1 MGSHLLLDMSNIPT
15 GVVPTDNLVD
25 NGRKK
30 ILVIGKTGTGK
41 SSLCNVLCGA
51 DHDADLFP
59 VSAEA
64 MSCTQRTF
72 FCEAFFYNNK
82 EEPFSLIDTIGF
94 DDPDKDDD
102 AKIIAELVL
111 KLKNGCD
118 FVNLFV
124 IAVNGQNP
132 RLDGSL
138 LGMIKIFEGMFG
150 QDFWKQV
157 VVLFT
162 RMPMDEKAKKK
173 REKNSK
179 QSDDELAQKYMA
191 EVAKRFKHGKQIDYV
206 FLDSCFDKED
216 PEEKRCFDQAM
227 DKLLNALNAAK
238 PLPTSKVQEVAT
250 EKAALRREIAEK
262 ESAAKATQERLI
274 QLAKEQEEDAK
285 KLADQE
291 KQLHQANLNAEK
303 EKAKILEKD
312 KEIEQAK
319 LAGEKEKAKVL
330 EKDKEIEQAKLAGEK
345 EKAKVLEKDKEIEQ
359 AKLAGEKEKAKSL
372 EAEKN
377 AQKIKAEAE
386 EAKAKSL
393 EAEKNAQN
401 VKLEAEKAKAKALEA
416 QLDQVRV
423 KQEETIRNQG
433 REISELNRQLQE
445 GGRPKKP
452 IKKGCTIQ

>member
-1 MGSHLLLDMSNIPT
+1 MG
-15 GVVPTDNLVD
+15 
-25 NGRKK
+25 
-30 ILVIGKTGTGK
+30 
-41 SSLCNVLCGA
+41 
-51 DHDADLFP
+51 
-59 VSAEA
+59 
-64 MSCTQRTF
+64 
-72 FCEAFFYNNK
+72 
-82 EEPFSLIDTIGF
+82 
-94 DDPDKDDD
+94 
-102 AKIIAELVL
+102 
-111 KLKNGCD
+111 
-118 FVNLFV
+118 
-124 IAVNGQNP
+124 
-132 RLDGSL
+132 
-138 LGMIKIFEGMFG
+138 
-150 QDFWKQV
+150 
-157 VVLFT
+157 
-162 RMPMDEKAKKK
+162 PMDEKAKKK

-216 PEEKRCFDQAM
+216 PGEKRCFDQAM

-319 LAGEKEKAKVL
+319 LAGEKEKAK
-330 EKDKEIEQAKLAGEK
+330 
-345 EKAKVLEKDKEIEQ
+345 
-359 AKLAGEKEKAKSL
+359 SL

-377 AQKIKAEAE
+377 AQKQSSPEKKKKQSLLRQRRTLKKIKAEAE

-423 KQEETIRNQG
+423 KQEETIRNHG
-433 REISELNRQLQE
+433 REISELNRKLQD
-445 GGRPKKP
+445 GGRPKQP
-452 IKKGCTIQ
+452 ENVFSRLFTGRWF

>member
-15 GVVPTDNLVD
+15 NTLVD

-41 SSLCNVLCGA
+41 SSLCNVLVGA

-64 MSCTQRTF
+64 MSCTQRTI
-72 FCEAFFYNNK
+72 FCDAFFNK
-82 EEPFSLIDTIGF
+82 DKEWPFSLIDTIGF

-111 KLKNGCD
+111 RLKHGCD
-118 FVNLFV
+118 FVNLFI

-262 ESAAKATQERLI
+262 ESAAKAAEERLI

-303 EKAKILEKD
+303 EKAK
-312 KEIEQAK
+312 
-319 LAGEKEKAKVL
+319 VF
-330 EKDKEIEQAKLAGEK
+330 
-345 EKAKVLEKDKEIEQ
+345 EKDKEIEQ

-386 EAKAKSL
+386 EAKAKVL
-393 EAEKNAQN
+393 EGQ
-401 VKLEAEKAKAKALEA
+401 
-416 QLDQVRV
+416 RV
-423 KQEETIRNQG
+423 KHEETIRNQE
-433 REISELNRQLQE
+433 REIESLNREVDHL
-445 GGRPKKP
+445 RCP
-452 IKKGCTIQ
+452 IQ

>member
-1 MGSHLLLDMSNIPT
+1 ME
-15 GVVPTDNLVD
+15 
-25 NGRKK
+25 
-30 ILVIGKTGTGK
+30 
-41 SSLCNVLCGA
+41 
-51 DHDADLFP
+51 
-59 VSAEA
+59 SAEA
-64 MSCTQRTF
+64 MSCTQGTV
-72 FCEAFFYNNK
+72 FCDAYFNK
-82 EEPFSLIDTIGF
+82 DKEWPFSLIDTIGF

-118 FVNLFV
+118 HVNLFI

-216 PEEKRCFDQAM
+216 PEKKRCFDQAM

-262 ESAAKATQERLI
+262 ESAAKAAEERLI

-303 EKAKILEKD
+303 EKAK
-312 KEIEQAK
+312 
-319 LAGEKEKAKVL
+319 
-330 EKDKEIEQAKLAGEK
+330 
-345 EKAKVLEKDKEIEQ
+345 VLEKDKEIEQ

-377 AQKIKAEAE
+377 AQ
-386 EAKAKSL
+386 
-393 EAEKNAQN
+393 N

-416 QLDQVRV
+416 QRV
-423 KQEETIRNQG
+423 KHEETMRNQE
-433 REISELNRQLQE
+433 REIESLNRKVDHL
-445 GGRPKKP
+445 RCP
-452 IKKGCTIQ
+452 IQ

>member
-319 LAGEKEKAKVL
+319 LAGEKEKAK
-330 EKDKEIEQAKLAGEK
+330 
-345 EKAKVLEKDKEIEQ
+345 
-359 AKLAGEKEKAKSL
+359 SL

-433 REISELNRQLQE
+433 REISELNRKLQD
-445 GGRPKKP
+445 GGRPKQP
-452 IKKGCTIQ
+452 ENIVSHLFSGRWF

>member
-15 GVVPTDNLVD
+15 GVVPTDTLVD

-51 DHDADLFP
+51 DHDAALFP

-102 AKIIAELVL
+102 AGIIAELVL
-111 KLKNGCD
+111 KLKHGCD
-118 FVNLFV
+118 FVNLFI

-227 DKLLNALNAAK
+227 DKLLNALNAAND
-238 PLPTSKVQEVAT
+238 LPTSKVQEVAT

-262 ESAAKATQERLI
+262 ESAAKAAEERLI

-319 LAGEKEKAKVL
+319 LAGEKEKAKVF
-330 EKDKEIEQAKLAGEK
+330 EKDKEIEQAKLAG
-345 EKAKVLEKDKEIEQ
+345 
-359 AKLAGEKEKAKSL
+359 EKAKSL

-393 EAEKNAQN
+393 EAEKNA
-401 VKLEAEKAKAKALEA
+401 
-416 QLDQVRV
+416 
-423 KQEETIRNQG
+423 
-433 REISELNRQLQE
+433 
-445 GGRPKKP
+445 
-452 IKKGCTIQ
+452 

>member
-1 MGSHLLLDMSNIPT
+1 MG
-15 GVVPTDNLVD
+15 
-25 NGRKK
+25 
-30 ILVIGKTGTGK
+30 
-41 SSLCNVLCGA
+41 
-51 DHDADLFP
+51 FP

-64 MSCTQRTF
+64 MSCTQRTV
-72 FCEAFFYNNK
+72 FCDAFFNK
-82 EEPFSLIDTIGF
+82 DKEWPFSLIDTIGF

-102 AKIIAELVL
+102 AKIIAELAL

-138 LGMIKIFEGMFG
+138 VGMIKVFEGMFG

-191 EVAKRFKHGKQIDYV
+191 EVAKRFKNGKQIDYV

-227 DKLLNALNAAK
+227 DKLLNALNAAND
-238 PLPTSKVQEVAT
+238 LPTSKVQEV
-250 EKAALRREIAEK
+250 
-262 ESAAKATQERLI
+262 
-274 QLAKEQEEDAK
+274 AKEQEEDAK

-319 LAGEKEKAKVL
+319 LAGEKEKAK
-330 EKDKEIEQAKLAGEK
+330 
-345 EKAKVLEKDKEIEQ
+345 
-359 AKLAGEKEKAKSL
+359 SL

-393 EAEKNAQN
+393 EAEKNAQ
-401 VKLEAEKAKAKALEA
+401 KIKAEAEKAKAKALEA

-433 REISELNRQLQE
+433 REISELNRKLQD
-445 GGRPKKP
+445 GGRPKQP
-452 IKKGCTIQ
+452 ENIVSHLFSGRWF

>member
-15 GVVPTDNLVD
+15 GVVPTNTLVD

-72 FCEAFFYNNK
+72 FCDAFFLQQQGGALLPDY
-82 EEPFSLIDTIGF
+82 TIGF

-102 AKIIAELVL
+102 AGIISELVL

-138 LGMIKIFEGMFG
+138 VGMIKVFEGMFG

-191 EVAKRFKHGKQIDYV
+191 EVAKRFKNGKQIDYV

-216 PEEKRCFDQAM
+216 PEETRCFVQAM

-262 ESAAKATQERLI
+262 ESAAKAAEERLI

-319 LAGEKEKAKVL
+319 LAR
-330 EKDKEIEQAKLAGEK
+330 EK

-377 AQKIKAEAE
+377 AQK
-386 EAKAKSL
+386 
-393 EAEKNAQN
+393 
-401 VKLEAEKAKAKALEA
+401 VKPEAEKAKAKALEA

-433 REISELNRQLQE
+433 REISELNRRLQE

>member
-15 GVVPTDNLVD
+15 GVVPTDNLVS
-25 NGRKK
+25 NGRRK

-51 DHDADLFP
+51 DHDADVFP

-72 FCEAFFYNNK
+72 FCEANFNKNK
-82 EEPFSLIDTIGF
+82 EEPISLIDTIGF
-94 DDPDKDDD
+94 DDPDTDDD

-138 LGMIKIFEGMFG
+138 VGMIKVFEGMFG

-262 ESAAKATQERLI
+262 ESAAKAAEERLI

-319 LAGEKEKAKVL
+319 LAR
-330 EKDKEIEQAKLAGEK
+330 EK

-377 AQKIKAEAE
+377 AQNVK
-386 EAKAKSL
+386 L
-393 EAEKNAQN
+393 EAEKAKAKVLEAQLDQVR
-401 VKLEAEKAKAKALEA
+401 VKQEAEKAKAKALEA
-416 QLDQVRV
+416 QRV
-423 KQEETIRNQG
+423 KHEETMRNQE
-433 REISELNRQLQE
+433 REIESLNRQVDHL
-445 GGRPKKP
+445 RCP
-452 IKKGCTIQ
+452 IQ

>member
-15 GVVPTDNLVD
+15 GVVPTDNLVS
-25 NGRKK
+25 NGRRK

-51 DHDADLFP
+51 DHDADVFP

-72 FCEAFFYNNK
+72 FCEANFNKNK
-82 EEPFSLIDTIGF
+82 EEPISLIDTIGF
-94 DDPDKDDD
+94 DDPDTDDD

-111 KLKNGCD
+111 KLKHGCD

-138 LGMIKIFEGMFG
+138 VGMIKVFEGMFG

-162 RMPMDEKAKKK
+162 RMPMDETAKKK
-173 REKNSK
+173 REKNSQ

-206 FLDSCFDKED
+206 FLDSWFDKED
-216 PEEKRCFDQAM
+216 PEEKRCFDQVM

-319 LAGEKEKAKVL
+319 LAGEKEKAKVF
-330 EKDKEIEQAKLAGEK
+330 
-345 EKAKVLEKDKEIEQ
+345 
-359 AKLAGEKEKAKSL
+359 

-452 IKKGCTIQ
+452 IPKRCLIQ

>member
-15 GVVPTDNLVD
+15 GVVPTNTLVD

-41 SSLCNVLCGA
+41 SSLCNVLVGA
-51 DHDADLFP
+51 DHDSEAFP

-64 MSCTQRTF
+64 MSCTQGTV
-72 FCEAFFYNNK
+72 FCDAFFNK
-82 EEPFSLIDTIGF
+82 DKEWPFSLIDTIGF

-138 LGMIKIFEGMFG
+138 VGMIKVFEGMFG

-191 EVAKRFKHGKQIDYV
+191 EVAKRFKNGKQIDYV

-227 DKLLNALNAAK
+227 DKLLNALNAAND
-238 PLPTSKVQEVAT
+238 LPTSKVQEVAT

-274 QLAKEQEEDAK
+274 QLAKEEDAK

-319 LAGEKEKAKVL
+319 LAGEKEKAK
-330 EKDKEIEQAKLAGEK
+330 
-345 EKAKVLEKDKEIEQ
+345 
-359 AKLAGEKEKAKSL
+359 
-372 EAEKN
+372 
-377 AQKIKAEAE
+377 
-386 EAKAKSL
+386 SL

-423 KQEETIRNQG
+423 KQEETIRNHG
-433 REISELNRQLQE
+433 REISELNRKLQD
-445 GGRPKKP
+445 GGRPKQP
-452 IKKGCTIQ
+452 ENIVSHLFSGRWF

>member
-15 GVVPTDNLVD
+15 GVVPTNTLVD

-64 MSCTQRTF
+64 MSCTQGTV
-72 FCEAFFYNNK
+72 FCDAFFNK
-82 EEPFSLIDTIGF
+82 DKEWPFSLIDTIGF

-124 IAVNGQNP
+124 IAVNGQSP
-132 RLDGSL
+132 RLDSSL
-138 LGMIKIFEGMFG
+138 VGMIKVFEGMFG

-191 EVAKRFKHGKQIDYV
+191 EVAKRFKNGKQIHYV

-216 PEEKRCFDQAM
+216 PEETRCFVQAM

-262 ESAAKATQERLI
+262 ESAAKAAEERLI

-291 KQLHQANLNAEK
+291 KQLHQANLAR
-303 EKAKILEKD
+303 
-312 KEIEQAK
+312 
-319 LAGEKEKAKVL
+319 EKEKAKVL
-330 EKDKEIEQAKLAGEK
+330 EKDKEIEQAKLAG
-345 EKAKVLEKDKEIEQ
+345 
-359 AKLAGEKEKAKSL
+359 
-372 EAEKN
+372 
-377 AQKIKAEAE
+377 E

>member
-1 MGSHLLLDMSNIPT
+1 MG
-15 GVVPTDNLVD
+15 
-25 NGRKK
+25 
-30 ILVIGKTGTGK
+30 IGKTGTGK
-41 SSLCNVLCGA
+41 SSLCNVLVGA
-51 DHDADLFP
+51 DHDAALFP

-102 AKIIAELVL
+102 AGIIAELVL
-111 KLKNGCD
+111 KLKHGCD
-118 FVNLFV
+118 FVNLFI

-191 EVAKRFKHGKQIDYV
+191 EVAKRFKNGKQIDYV

-227 DKLLNALNAAK
+227 DKLLNALNAAND
-238 PLPTSKVQEVAT
+238 LPTSKVQEVAT

-262 ESAAKATQERLI
+262 ESAAKAAEERLI

-303 EKAKILEKD
+303 EKAKILE
-312 KEIEQAK
+312 
-319 LAGEKEKAKVL
+319 
-330 EKDKEIEQAKLAGEK
+330 
-345 EKAKVLEKDKEIEQ
+345 
-359 AKLAGEKEKAKSL
+359 
-372 EAEKN
+372 AEKN

-393 EAEKNAQN
+393 EAEKNAQ
-401 VKLEAEKAKAKALEA
+401 KIKAEAEEAKAKVLEA
-416 QLDQVRV
+416 QRV
-423 KQEETIRNQG
+423 KHEETIRNQE
-433 REISELNRQLQE
+433 REIESLNREVDHL
-445 GGRPKKP
+445 RCP
-452 IKKGCTIQ
+452 IQ

>member
-15 GVVPTDNLVD
+15 GVVPTDNLVS
-25 NGRKK
+25 NGRRK

-51 DHDADLFP
+51 DHDADVFP

-72 FCEAFFYNNK
+72 FCEANFNKNK
-82 EEPFSLIDTIGF
+82 EEPISLIDTIGF

-138 LGMIKIFEGMFG
+138 LGMIKIFEGMLG

-162 RMPMDEKAKKK
+162 RMPMDETAKKK

-250 EKAALRREIAEK
+250 EKAALGREIAEK

-274 QLAKEQEEDAK
+274 QLAKEQEKMQRSLRTKRSNFIRQTSMQK
-285 KLADQE
+285 KKKQRFLKKTRKLSRQSSPE
-291 KQLHQANLNAEK
+291 KKKKQ
-303 EKAKILEKD
+303 
-312 KEIEQAK
+312 
-319 LAGEKEKAKVL
+319 
-330 EKDKEIEQAKLAGEK
+330 
-345 EKAKVLEKDKEIEQ
+345 
-359 AKLAGEKEKAKSL
+359 SL
-372 EAEKN
+372 
-377 AQKIKAEAE
+377 
-386 EAKAKSL
+386 L
-393 EAEKNAQN
+393 
-401 VKLEAEKAKAKALEA
+401 
-416 QLDQVRV
+416 
-423 KQEETIRNQG
+423 
-433 REISELNRQLQE
+433 RQRRTL
-445 GGRPKKP
+445 KK
-452 IKKGCTIQ
+452 

>member
-15 GVVPTDNLVD
+15 EDLVD

-51 DHDADLFP
+51 DHDADVFP

-72 FCEAFFYNNK
+72 FCEANFNKNK
-82 EEPFSLIDTIGF
+82 EEPISLIDTIGF
-94 DDPDKDDD
+94 DDPDTDDD

-138 LGMIKIFEGMFG
+138 VGMIKVFEGMFG

-191 EVAKRFKHGKQIDYV
+191 EVAKRFKNGKQIDYV

-227 DKLLNALNAAK
+227 DKLLNALNAAND
-238 PLPTSKVQEVAT
+238 LPTSKVQEVAT

-319 LAGEKEKAKVL
+319 LAGEKEKAK
-330 EKDKEIEQAKLAGEK
+330 
-345 EKAKVLEKDKEIEQ
+345 
-359 AKLAGEKEKAKSL
+359 SL

-416 QLDQVRV
+416 QRV
-423 KQEETIRNQG
+423 KHEETMRNQE
-433 REISELNRQLQE
+433 REIESLNRQVDHL
-445 GGRPKKP
+445 RCP
-452 IKKGCTIQ
+452 IQ

>member
-15 GVVPTDNLVD
+15 GVVPTDNLVS
-25 NGRKK
+25 NGRRK

-51 DHDADLFP
+51 DHDADVFP

-72 FCEAFFYNNK
+72 FCEANFNKNK
-82 EEPFSLIDTIGF
+82 EEPISLIDTIGF
-94 DDPDKDDD
+94 DDPDTDDD

-138 LGMIKIFEGMFG
+138 VGMIKVFEGMFG

-191 EVAKRFKHGKQIDYV
+191 EVAKRFKNGKQIDYV
-206 FLDSCFDKED
+206 FLDSCFDKE
-216 PEEKRCFDQAM
+216 
-227 DKLLNALNAAK
+227 
-238 PLPTSKVQEVAT
+238 
-250 EKAALRREIAEK
+250 
-262 ESAAKATQERLI
+262 SAAKAAEERLI

-319 LAGEKEKAKVL
+319 LAR
-330 EKDKEIEQAKLAGEK
+330 EK

-377 AQKIKAEAE
+377 AQKNKAEAE
-386 EAKAKSL
+386 
-393 EAEKNAQN
+393 
-401 VKLEAEKAKAKALEA
+401 
-416 QLDQVRV
+416 
-423 KQEETIRNQG
+423 
-433 REISELNRQLQE
+433 
-445 GGRPKKP
+445 
-452 IKKGCTIQ
+452 

>member
-15 GVVPTDNLVD
+15 GVVPTNTLVD

-41 SSLCNVLCGA
+41 SSLCNVLVGA

-64 MSCTQRTF
+64 MSCTQRTV
-72 FCEAFFYNNK
+72 FCDAFFNK
-82 EEPFSLIDTIGF
+82 DKEWPFSLIDTIGF

-111 KLKNGCD
+111 RLKHGCD
-118 FVNLFV
+118 FVNLFI

-138 LGMIKIFEGMFG
+138 VGMIKVFEGMFG

-191 EVAKRFKHGKQIDYV
+191 EVAKRFKNGKQIDYV

-227 DKLLNALNAAK
+227 DKLLNALNAAND
-238 PLPTSKVQEVAT
+238 LPTSKVQEVAT

-262 ESAAKATQERLI
+262 ESAAKAAEERLI

-319 LAGEKEKAKVL
+319 LAGEKEKAK
-330 EKDKEIEQAKLAGEK
+330 
-345 EKAKVLEKDKEIEQ
+345 
-359 AKLAGEKEKAKSL
+359 SL

-386 EAKAKSL
+386 EAKAK
-393 EAEKNAQN
+393 
-401 VKLEAEKAKAKALEA
+401 VLEA
-416 QLDQVRV
+416 QRV
-423 KQEETIRNQG
+423 KHEETMRNQE
-433 REISELNRQLQE
+433 REIESLNRQVDHL
-445 GGRPKKP
+445 RCP
-452 IKKGCTIQ
+452 IQ

>member
-15 GVVPTDNLVD
+15 GVVPTDNLVS
-25 NGRKK
+25 NGRRK

-51 DHDADLFP
+51 DHDADVFP

-72 FCEAFFYNNK
+72 FCEANFNKNK
-82 EEPFSLIDTIGF
+82 EEPISLIDTIGF
-94 DDPDKDDD
+94 DDPDTDDD

-138 LGMIKIFEGMFG
+138 VGMIKVFEGMFG

-179 QSDDELAQKYMA
+179 QSDDELAQKYMV
-191 EVAKRFKHGKQIDYV
+191 EVAKRFKNGKQIDYV

-262 ESAAKATQERLI
+262 ESAAKAAEERLI
-274 QLAKEQEEDAK
+274 QLAKEHEEDAK

-303 EKAKILEKD
+303 EIAKI
-312 KEIEQAK
+312 
-319 LAGEKEKAKVL
+319 
-330 EKDKEIEQAKLAGEK
+330 
-345 EKAKVLEKDKEIEQ
+345 LEKDKEIEQ

-393 EAEKNAQN
+393 EAEKNAQKTKAEAEEAKAKSLEAEKNAQN

-416 QLDQVRV
+416 QRV
-423 KQEETIRNQG
+423 KHEETMRNQE
-433 REISELNRQLQE
+433 REIESLNRQVDHL
-445 GGRPKKP
+445 RCP
-452 IKKGCTIQ
+452 IQ

>member
-15 GVVPTDNLVD
+15 EDLVD

-51 DHDADLFP
+51 DHGADVFP

-72 FCEAFFYNNK
+72 FCEANFNKNK
-82 EEPFSLIDTIGF
+82 EEPISLIDTIGF
-94 DDPDKDDD
+94 DDPDTDDD

-191 EVAKRFKHGKQIDYV
+191 EVAKRFKNGKQIDYV

-227 DKLLNALNAAK
+227 DKLLNALNAAND
-238 PLPTSKVQEVAT
+238 LPTSKVQEVAT

-262 ESAAKATQERLI
+262 ESAAKAAEERLI

-319 LAGEKEKAKVL
+319 LAGEKEKAK
-330 EKDKEIEQAKLAGEK
+330 
-345 EKAKVLEKDKEIEQ
+345 
-359 AKLAGEKEKAKSL
+359 SL

-377 AQKIKAEAE
+377 AQKIKA
-386 EAKAKSL
+386 
-393 EAEKNAQN
+393 
-401 VKLEAEKAKAKALEA
+401 EAEKAKAKALEA

-433 REISELNRQLQE
+433 RKISELNRKLQD
-445 GGRPKKP
+445 GGRPKQP
-452 IKKGCTIQ
+452 ENIVSHLFSGRWF

>member
-15 GVVPTDNLVD
+15 GVVPTNTLVD

-72 FCEAFFYNNK
+72 FCDAFFLQQQGGALLPDY
-82 EEPFSLIDTIGF
+82 TIGF

-102 AKIIAELVL
+102 AGIISELVL
-111 KLKNGCD
+111 RLKHGCD
-118 FVNLFV
+118 HVNLFI
-124 IAVNGQNP
+124 IAVNGQSP

-191 EVAKRFKHGKQIDYV
+191 EVAKRFKNGKQIDYV

-216 PEEKRCFDQAM
+216 PEETRCFAQAM

-262 ESAAKATQERLI
+262 ESAAKAAEERLI

-319 LAGEKEKAKVL
+319 LAR
-330 EKDKEIEQAKLAGEK
+330 EK

-377 AQKIKAEAE
+377 AQ
-386 EAKAKSL
+386 
-393 EAEKNAQN
+393 N

-416 QLDQVRV
+416 QRV
-423 KQEETIRNQG
+423 KHEETMRNQE
-433 REISELNRQLQE
+433 REIESLNRKVDHL
-445 GGRPKKP
+445 RCP
-452 IKKGCTIQ
+452 IQ

>member
-15 GVVPTDNLVD
+15 GVVPTNTLVD

-72 FCEAFFYNNK
+72 FCDAFFYNNK

-102 AKIIAELVL
+102 AGIISELVL
-111 KLKNGCD
+111 RLKHGCD
-118 FVNLFV
+118 HVNLFI
-124 IAVNGQNP
+124 IAVNGQSP

-216 PEEKRCFDQAM
+216 PDEKRCFDQAM
-227 DKLLNALNAAK
+227 DKILKAFDAANG
-238 PLPTSKVQEVAT
+238 LPTSKVQEVAT
-250 EKAALRREIAEK
+250 EKAALRREIEEK
-262 ESAAKATQERLI
+262 ESAAKAAEERLI

-319 LAGEKEKAKVL
+319 LAR
-330 EKDKEIEQAKLAGEK
+330 EK

-386 EAKAKSL
+386 EAKAK
-393 EAEKNAQN
+393 
-401 VKLEAEKAKAKALEA
+401 ALEA
-416 QLDQVRV
+416 QRVKHEETMRNQEREIESLNRKVDQVRV
-423 KQEETIRNQG
+423 KQEETIRNHG
-433 REISELNRQLQE
+433 REISELNRKLQD
-445 GGRPKKP
+445 GGRPKQP
-452 IKKGCTIQ
+452 ENILSRLFSGRWF

>member
-15 GVVPTDNLVD
+15 GVVPTDNLVS
-25 NGRKK
+25 NGRRKS
-30 ILVIGKTGTGK
+30 LGIGKTGTGK
-41 SSLCNVLCGA
+41 RSLCNVLCGA
-51 DHDADLFP
+51 DHDADVFP

-72 FCEAFFYNNK
+72 FCEANFNKNK
-82 EEPFSLIDTIGF
+82 EEPISLIDTIGF
-94 DDPDKDDD
+94 DDPDTDDD

-138 LGMIKIFEGMFG
+138 VGMIKVFEGMFG

-206 FLDSCFDKED
+206 FLDSCFDKEY

-238 PLPTSKVQEVAT
+238 PLPTYKVQEVAT

-319 LAGEKEKAKVL
+319 LAR
-330 EKDKEIEQAKLAGEK
+330 DK

-377 AQKIKAEAE
+377 AQNVKAEAE

-416 QLDQVRV
+416 QLDQGQAR
-423 KQEETIRNQG
+423 RNH
-433 REISELNRQLQE
+433 
-445 GGRPKKP
+445 KKP
-452 IKKGCTIQ
+452 REGDFRA

>member
-15 GVVPTDNLVD
+15 NTLVD

-30 ILVIGKTGTGK
+30 ILVIGKTGTEK
-41 SSLCNVLCGA
+41 SSLCNVLVGA

-64 MSCTQRTF
+64 MSCTQRTV
-72 FCEAFFYNNK
+72 FCDAFFNK
-82 EEPFSLIDTIGF
+82 DKEWPFSLIDTIGF

-102 AKIIAELVL
+102 AGIIAELVL
-111 KLKNGCD
+111 RLKHGCD
-118 FVNLFV
+118 FVNLFI

-319 LAGEKEKAKVL
+319 LAAEKEKAKAL
-330 EKDKEIEQAKLAGEK
+330 EE
-345 EKAKVLEKDKEIEQ
+345 
-359 AKLAGEKEKAKSL
+359 
-372 EAEKN
+372 EKN

-401 VKLEAEKAKAKALEA
+401 VKLEAEKAKAKVLEA
-416 QLDQVRV
+416 ELDQVRV
-423 KQEETIRNQG
+423 KQEETIRNHG
-433 REISELNRQLQE
+433 REISELNRKLQD
-445 GGRPKKP
+445 GGRPKQP
-452 IKKGCTIQ
+452 ENVFSRLFTGRWF

>member
-15 GVVPTDNLVD
+15 EDLVD

-51 DHDADLFP
+51 DHDADVFP

-72 FCEAFFYNNK
+72 FCEANFNKNK
-82 EEPFSLIDTIGF
+82 EEPISLIDTIGF
-94 DDPDKDDD
+94 DDPDTDDD

-138 LGMIKIFEGMFG
+138 VGMIKVFEGMFG

-227 DKLLNALNAAK
+227 DKLLNALNAAND
-238 PLPTSKVQEVAT
+238 LPTSKVQEVAT

-262 ESAAKATQERLI
+262 ESAAKAAEERLI

-319 LAGEKEKAKVL
+319 LAREKEKAKVL
-330 EKDKEIEQAKLAGEK
+330 EKDKEIEQAKLAG
-345 EKAKVLEKDKEIEQ
+345 
-359 AKLAGEKEKAKSL
+359 
-372 EAEKN
+372 
-377 AQKIKAEAE
+377 
-386 EAKAKSL
+386 
-393 EAEKNAQN
+393 
-401 VKLEAEKAKAKALEA
+401 EKAKAKALEA

-423 KQEETIRNQG
+423 KQEETIRNHG
-433 REISELNRQLQE
+433 REISELNRKLQD
-445 GGRPKKP
+445 GGWPKQP
-452 IKKGCTIQ
+452 ENILSRLFSGRWF

>member
-1 MGSHLLLDMSNIPT
+1 MSNIPT
-15 GVVPTDNLVD
+15 GVVPTDNLVS
-25 NGRKK
+25 NGRRK

-41 SSLCNVLCGA
+41 SSLCNVLVGA
-51 DHDADLFP
+51 DHDSEAFP

-64 MSCTQRTF
+64 MSCTQGTV
-72 FCEAFFYNNK
+72 FCDAFFNK
-82 EEPFSLIDTIGF
+82 DKEWPFSLIDTIGF

-138 LGMIKIFEGMFG
+138 VGMIKVFEGMFG

-262 ESAAKATQERLI
+262 ESAAKAAEERLI

-319 LAGEKEKAKVL
+319 LAGEKEKAKVF
-330 EKDKEIEQAKLAGEK
+330 
-345 EKAKVLEKDKEIEQ
+345 EKDKEIEQ

-423 KQEETIRNQG
+423 KQEETIRNHG
-433 REISELNRQLQE
+433 REISELNRKLQD
-445 GGRPKKP
+445 GGRPKQP
-452 IKKGCTIQ
+452 ENVFSRLFTGRWF